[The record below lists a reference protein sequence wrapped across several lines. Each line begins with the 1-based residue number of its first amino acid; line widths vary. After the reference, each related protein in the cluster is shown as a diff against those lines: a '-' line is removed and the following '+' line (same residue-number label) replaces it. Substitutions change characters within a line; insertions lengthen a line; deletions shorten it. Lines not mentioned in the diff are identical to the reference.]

1 MTNGI
6 AFTLDEFNSQVI
18 NSDFQRTN
26 MFSMIF
32 STKPT
37 SRTQELIDNASNT
50 VADMIPETL
59 NSLGI
64 SNSAIGSAITTVI
77 TMGSRKIV
85 RKAGVSKVLIGA
97 MTNRVF
103 QSILGE
109 LKIGTHMI
117 DWFNMTF
124 PTSGLMVQAVKI
136 PDVRLTHDMDRTH
149 HSPNIK
155 ITGREFEPLVI
166 TFRMDSAASNYRS
179 MIDWVN
185 SVEDP
190 ITGLRALPSA
200 VEADLQ
206 INLHARNGLPHTV
219 VLFSGCI
226 PVGVSSPQMSYE
238 DNNQITTFDITFAYR
253 SMVVG
258 PVELQAAKEWMEDA
272 AITLGKQAINNSQAI
287 PNSQKTNPVIYSRLS
302 GSADNV
308 SKL

>member
-18 NSDFQRTN
+18 NADFQRTN
-26 MFSMIF
+26 MFSLVF
-32 STKPT
+32 ATKPNAK
-37 SRTQELIDNASNT
+37 TQEFLNNAGNS

-59 NSLGI
+59 DALGVTQGVL
-64 SNSAIGSAITTVI
+64 AQAITTVI

-85 RKAGVSKVLIGA
+85 RKAGVSKFLIGA

-103 QSILGE
+103 QSLLGE
-109 LKIGTHMI
+109 LRVGTQLL
-117 DWFNMTF
+117 DFFNMTF

-136 PDVRLTHDMDRTH
+136 PDNKLSHEMDRLH
-149 HSPNIK
+149 NSPNIK
-155 ITGREFEPLVI
+155 ITGRDFEPLVV
-166 TFRMDSAASNYRS
+166 TFRMDSGAVNYRS
-179 MIDWVN
+179 MNDWVN

-190 ITGLRALPSA
+190 ITGLRALPAA

-219 VLFSGCI
+219 VLFTGCV
-226 PVGVSSPQMSYE
+226 PVGVTSPQMSYE
-238 DNNQITTFDITFAYR
+238 DNNQLTTFDVTFAYR
-253 SMVVG
+253 SMMMG

-272 AITLGKQAINNSQAI
+272 AISLGTQSMD
-287 PNSQKTNPVIYSRLS
+287 PNMNLASHSRLS
-302 GSADNV
+302 GKSNSV

>member
-18 NSDFQRTN
+18 NADFQRTN
-26 MFSMIF
+26 MFSMVF
-32 STKPT
+32 ATKPNAK
-37 SRTQELIDNASNT
+37 TQEMLNNVGNS

-59 NSLGI
+59 DALGVTQ
-64 SNSAIGSAITTVI
+64 GVLTQAITTVI

-85 RKAGVSKVLIGA
+85 RKAGVSKLLIGA

-103 QSILGE
+103 QSLLGE
-109 LKIGTHMI
+109 LRIGTQLL
-117 DWFNMTF
+117 DFFNMTF

-136 PDVRLTHDMDRTH
+136 PDNKLNHEMDRMH
-149 HSPNIK
+149 NSPNIK
-155 ITGREFEPLVI
+155 ITGRDFEPLVI
-166 TFRMDSAASNYRS
+166 TFRMDSAALNYRS
-179 MIDWVN
+179 MNDWVN

-219 VLFSGCI
+219 VLFSGCV
-226 PVGVSSPQMSYE
+226 PVGVTSPQMSYE
-238 DNNQITTFDITFAYR
+238 DNNQITTFDVTFAYR
-253 SMVVG
+253 SMVMG
-258 PVELQAAKEWMEDA
+258 PVELQAAKEWMEDT
-272 AITLGKQAINNSQAI
+272 AISLGKQAMN
-287 PNSQKTNPVIYSRLS
+287 PNMNLTSHSRLS
-302 GSADNV
+302 GSSNSV

>member
-6 AFTLDEFNSQVI
+6 AFTLDEFNNQVI

-26 MFSMIF
+26 MFSMVF

-85 RKAGVSKVLIGA
+85 RKSGVSKVLIGA

-109 LKIGTHMI
+109 LKIGTYMI

-219 VLFSGCI
+219 VLFSGCV

-238 DNNQITTFDITFAYR
+238 DNNQITTFDMTFAYR

-272 AITLGKQAINNSQAI
+272 AITLGKQAINNSQSI
-287 PNSQKTNPVIYSRLS
+287 PNNQKTNPVIYSRLS

>member
-6 AFTLDEFNSQVI
+6 AFTLDEFNNQVI

-26 MFSMIF
+26 MFSMVF

-85 RKAGVSKVLIGA
+85 RKSGVSKVLIGA

-109 LKIGTHMI
+109 LKIGTYMI

-219 VLFSGCI
+219 VLFSGCV

-238 DNNQITTFDITFAYR
+238 DNNQITTFDMTFAYR

-272 AITLGKQAINNSQAI
+272 AITLGKQAINNSQSI
-287 PNSQKTNPVIYSRLS
+287 PNNQKTNPIIYSRLS